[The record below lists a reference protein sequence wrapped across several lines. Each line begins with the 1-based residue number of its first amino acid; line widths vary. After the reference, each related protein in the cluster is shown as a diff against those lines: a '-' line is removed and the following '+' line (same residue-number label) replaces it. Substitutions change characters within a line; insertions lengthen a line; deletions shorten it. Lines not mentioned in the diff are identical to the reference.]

1 MSVALISLYH
11 YDNFAMRLLFSYL
24 KKHNIPV
31 YYIAFKRM
39 KQKAT
44 KTLKNDYVE
53 MHDFHD
59 QVTEE
64 DIKIL
69 LQQIDNINPS
79 LIGIG
84 FKSSH
89 LQLAKDLTSRIKERF
104 KAPVVWGGDHPTIAP
119 ETCIEHTDIV
129 CVGEGFDALL
139 ELAGNI
145 INGRP
150 YDKISNL
157 WINKNGNIIRNPSR
171 PLLNDLDVLP
181 FTSYTPENKTLIH
194 GGRIHLESSVEET
207 EE

>member
-1 MSVALISLYH
+1 MPVALISLYH

-24 KKHNIPV
+24 QKRGIPV

-69 LQQIDNINPS
+69 LQQIGNINPS

-89 LQLAKDLTSRIKERF
+89 LQLAKDLTSKIKESF
-104 KAPVVWGGDHPTIAP
+104 SAPVVWGGDHPQ
-119 ETCIEHTDIV
+119 
-129 CVGEGFDALL
+129 
-139 ELAGNI
+139 
-145 INGRP
+145 
-150 YDKISNL
+150 
-157 WINKNGNIIRNPSR
+157 
-171 PLLNDLDVLP
+171 
-181 FTSYTPENKTLIH
+181 
-194 GGRIHLESSVEET
+194 
-207 EE
+207 